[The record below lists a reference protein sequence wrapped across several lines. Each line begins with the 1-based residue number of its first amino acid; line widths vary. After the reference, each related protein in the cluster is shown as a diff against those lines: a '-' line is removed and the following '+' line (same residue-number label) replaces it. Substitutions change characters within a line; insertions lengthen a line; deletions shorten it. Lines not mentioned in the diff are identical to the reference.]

1 MRASRLISR
10 IVLVVA
16 ISKGA
21 VSHLSLLSQ
30 ANYGKSLCF
39 TKRREITDNLRGL
52 EAALEQFREIA
63 ADLGG
68 SDVGQENEQ
77 R

>member
-16 ISKGA
+16 ISKGGI
-21 VSHLSLLSQ
+21 HLSQPSQ
-30 ANYGKSLCF
+30 AKYGKSLCF

-52 EAALEQFREIA
+52 EAALGQFREIA
-63 ADLGG
+63 ADLSG
-68 SDVGQENEQ
+68 SHAGQENEQ